1 MVELAAP
8 AGEPDSLR
16 AAVNCGADAVYLG
29 LSRFNARARAANFGP
44 DDLARAVALCR
55 PRGVRIYLTLNTL
68 ATDPELPRVEGM
80 LSEAVSMGVD
90 AVIVQDL
97 GIAALAR
104 RLCPDLPLH
113 ASTQTSVGTEGGC
126 RLLEELGIERLVLPR
141 EASLAQIRRL
151 RESTALQLE
160 AFVHGAQCFSWSGQ
174 CTASLARGGRS
185 GNRGA
190 CAQPCRL
197 PWDLRLDGEALE
209 GGVPHP
215 LSPGDL
221 VAADRIADL
230 VDAGV
235 DSLKIEGRLKRPAY
249 VASAV
254 MHYRRLLDRLGA
266 GEAATLDPE
275 ERRDLLQPFH
285 REPTLGYLDGADHR
299 ALVRGRFPGGQG
311 LRVGRIVRSEGRVL
325 ELDRAAF
332 PLKAGDGVG
341 IEGEDGGGGPVAAVQ
356 ELPGGGV
363 RLRMGPDFSAAVAG
377 SGRWLARTDDPA
389 LDRRLRLAAEGR
401 SREVEPRRH
410 PVRARI
416 SGTEGEPLSLVL
428 DDGEGRITQV
438 HSTLP
443 LEAARTHP
451 LERDTVRARVGKM
464 GDTPFALAGFEFQVH
479 GDLALPPAELNRM
492 RRQACSD
499 LSRERARPPDRIV
512 HAGAL
517 DTLSSAPG
525 PADRSAV
532 PGGLTLVCRTVS
544 QVDAALQTGPPSVI
558 IADPPAPGTPGP
570 LIEAAR
576 AQGVFAVAA
585 LDRSQL
591 PGERSF
597 PRDLWGADAVLVRTL
612 GQLADWTRRRPGPAV
627 AMGDLTLN
635 AVNRLSVAGL
645 LEAGLHTVAPGAD
658 LPLPAYRAL
667 LDGVPPERIEVPLVL
682 HLPLFH
688 TAHCLYAAR
697 LSDAGDRRHCR
708 DVCRDHRLE
717 LVDDQGR
724 VHPVLADRHCRNTVV
739 DPRLRDGRS
748 DLAALWGLGL
758 RRFRLEL
765 LDEGTAEVRRLLA
778 SVQRLL
784 APLAGDPP
792 PPPTGVH

>member
-332 PLKAGDGVG
+332 PLKAGAGVG
-341 IEGEDGGGGPVAAVQ
+341 IEGEDGGGGRGAAGAAPPRGGGGGGGGAGGSCCCRGVGFACGWVRTSPPRWPG
-356 ELPGGGV
+356 PGGGWPAPTTRPSIGASGSPRRGGRGRSNPV
-363 RLRMGPDFSAAVAG
+363 VTRSGPGSPGPKASPCRSCSTTARGGSPRSTARFRWRLRGPTPWSGTRSGRG
-377 SGRWLARTDDPA
+377 SGRWATRPSPSRASSSRSTETS
-389 LDRRLRLAAEGR
+389 RCLR
-401 SREVEPRRH
+401 
-410 PVRARI
+410 
-416 SGTEGEPLSLVL
+416 
-428 DDGEGRITQV
+428 
-438 HSTLP
+438 
-443 LEAARTHP
+443 
-451 LERDTVRARVGKM
+451 
-464 GDTPFALAGFEFQVH
+464 
-479 GDLALPPAELNRM
+479 
-492 RRQACSD
+492 
-499 LSRERARPPDRIV
+499 
-512 HAGAL
+512 
-517 DTLSSAPG
+517 
-525 PADRSAV
+525 
-532 PGGLTLVCRTVS
+532 
-544 QVDAALQTGPPSVI
+544 PS
-558 IADPPAPGTPGP
+558 
-570 LIEAAR
+570 
-576 AQGVFAVAA
+576 
-585 LDRSQL
+585 
-591 PGERSF
+591 
-597 PRDLWGADAVLVRTL
+597 
-612 GQLADWTRRRPGPAV
+612 
-627 AMGDLTLN
+627 
-635 AVNRLSVAGL
+635 
-645 LEAGLHTVAPGAD
+645 
-658 LPLPAYRAL
+658 
-667 LDGVPPERIEVPLVL
+667 
-682 HLPLFH
+682 
-688 TAHCLYAAR
+688 
-697 LSDAGDRRHCR
+697 
-708 DVCRDHRLE
+708 
-717 LVDDQGR
+717 
-724 VHPVLADRHCRNTVV
+724 
-739 DPRLRDGRS
+739 
-748 DLAALWGLGL
+748 
-758 RRFRLEL
+758 
-765 LDEGTAEVRRLLA
+765 
-778 SVQRLL
+778 
-784 APLAGDPP
+784 
-792 PPPTGVH
+792 